1 MIVLHTWWNLKLQ
14 FKTMFYNL
22 FVLYLA
28 PSTSLVEHFS
38 KEDLII
44 NSVFLYYT
52 NYKAGLT
59 ILYLFH
65 KNWQTLG

>member
-1 MIVLHTWWNLKLQ
+1 ML
-14 FKTMFYNL
+14 YNL

-44 NSVFLYYT
+44 NSVFLILNYN
-52 NYKAGLT
+52 NYKAGFT
-59 ILYLFH
+59 FFFLFQ